1 VFVQDNIL
9 MPIRGEGL
17 VDGDGEGED
26 DAQGGEGSSRRRE
39 EKVVYVLHPNCAVEE
54 L

>member
-1 VFVQDNIL
+1 

-17 VDGDGEGED
+17 VDDGNDD
-26 DAQGGEGSSRRRE
+26 DAQGGEGSSSRRE

>member
-1 VFVQDNIL
+1 

-17 VDGDGEGED
+17 ASD
-26 DAQGGEGSSRRRE
+26 DDEME
-39 EKVVYVLHPNCAVEE
+39 EEERVVYVLHPNYAVDDA